1 MKKAFLG
8 ILGAIIAV
16 SVGTTSAFAAG
27 SGARR
32 NFVDADSDG
41 VCDNA
46 GSNVCSYVDA
56 DGDGVCD
63 NYGDRP
69 SKGSKNFVDED
80 SDGICDNFASGQGK
94 GNGHRNGA
102 QGECGKNFV
111 DEDGDGIC
119 DNITSREGRGNGHG
133 LRQGRCG
140 K

>member
-32 NFVDADSDG
+32 NFIDT
-41 VCDNA
+41 
-46 GSNVCSYVDA
+46 

-80 SDGICDNFASGQGK
+80 GDGICDNFASGQGK
-94 GNGHRNGA
+94 GNGYRNGA